1 MSYELSL
8 KLFGIVLPVVVIVA
22 IVVAAIVT
30 FDGNIA
36 YM

>member
-8 KLFGIVLPVVVIVA
+8 KLFGIVLPVVVVVALIVTA
-22 IVVAAIVT
+22 IVSYP
-30 FDGNIA
+30 GSIA